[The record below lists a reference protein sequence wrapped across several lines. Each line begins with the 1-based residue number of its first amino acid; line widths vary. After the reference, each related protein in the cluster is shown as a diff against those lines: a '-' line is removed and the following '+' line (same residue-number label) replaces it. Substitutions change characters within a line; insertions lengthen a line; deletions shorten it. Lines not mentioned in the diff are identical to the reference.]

1 MMDLAGQERDD
12 ALALLEKCRAEYLAI
27 ARAKAR
33 EIAVKAGRV
42 TVDDV
47 RAACPPPSAVDPRV
61 MGAIFNTPEWQKV
74 GYCNS
79 KRRACHKRPISIFQL
94 A

>member
-1 MMDLAGQERDD
+1 
-12 ALALLEKCRAEYLAI
+12 
-27 ARAKAR
+27 
-33 EIAVKAGRV
+33 
-42 TVDDV
+42 V